1 MKTPRLLKTLSAMVA
16 VTGLLAPTVVLAT
29 AADAAELSDNVPDR
43 TQIAIIN
50 PDGSVQESD
59 NAEETRP
66 ALSLAKLYL
75 GYYVLGNGTEEDAE
89 LVPDMIRYSD
99 DYTADYLESQYPEA
113 IPEVIDAFDLEDT
126 EWAGYWGNATT
137 SVVDIATFV
146 DTLIDDPIAQPLL
159 DAMADTAEFAADGY
173 AQNFGTYTLSDVT
186 GTKFGWSDDLDV
198 HASVSFG
205 PGFVIAANTYGDAET
220 LTEDVQDSVSSLY
233 PEEVTATIE
242 EQVEQFY
249 QCAADTVQ
257 AGMHTGAELKE
268 QLKGTTYGKA
278 LSFLP
283 NTAPIPAF
291 LYNLLAP

>member
-1 MKTPRLLKTLSAMVA
+1 MKTPRLLKILSAMVA
-16 VTGLLAPTVVLAT
+16 VTGLLIPTVVPMA

-59 NAEETRP
+59 NAEESRP

-75 GYYVLGNGTEEDAE
+75 GYYVLAQGTEEDIE

-99 DYTADYLESQYPEA
+99 DFTADYLESEYPEA

-126 EWAGYWGNATT
+126 EWAGFWGNATT
-137 SVVDIATFV
+137 SAVDIATFV
-146 DTLIDDPIAQPLL
+146 AALIDDPTAQPLL
-159 DAMADTAEFAADGY
+159 DAMSDTAEYAADGY
-173 AQNFGTYTLSDVT
+173 AQNFGTFTLSDVT
-186 GTKFGWSDDLDV
+186 GTKFGWSDSLDV
-198 HASVSFG
+198 HSSVSFG

-233 PEEVTATIE
+233 PEEVTTAIE
-242 EQVEQFY
+242 EQVDQLYE
-249 QCAADTVQ
+249 CAAETMHL
-257 AGMHTGAELKE
+257 GMHTGAELKA
-268 QLKGTTYGKA
+268 QLEGTIYGKT

-283 NTAPIPAF
+283 NSAPVPAF
-291 LYNLLAP
+291 IYNLLAR